1 MNDED
6 IKIISK
12 YTLAAEDQASD
23 AETSDAQRHDILSY
37 KSDTDFILSRD
48 HLTDEWKDFEKTSKA
63 ALCVQMMPSIIHQYD
78 EYQGFQKLVMNLLQL
93 TPQAA

>member
-12 YTLAAEDQASD
+12 YTLAVEDQASD

-48 HLTDEWKDFEKTSKA
+48 HLTDEWKDFEKTS
-63 ALCVQMMPSIIHQYD
+63 VMFT
-78 EYQGFQKLVMNLLQL
+78 FQKKKKRIWEELKKKQRSAPFLSN
-93 TPQAA
+93 TG